1 MRPHSSSAYL
11 TSLILHGFVAALI
24 ALSAAFIAK
33 PEAMP
38 KIIELVAGPATDMN
52 SLEAP
57 AEGVPDPI
65 KVNVPT
71 PKVVTPP
78 EPQPQAPVEQTPSVP
93 EPVTKPVPKPEPV
106 KAPPTK
112 AKSEL
117 SLAQQVKKSAKM
129 SYQDFLKKNPI
140 PKQSAVS
147 QVREARV
154 PRVDTKGIVGGVK
167 GGSTSSKGGQGG
179 NAMTREEADQLTT
192 YISFLLQELKKAHEP
207 PPGVSD
213 RLECRVTFD
222 ITASGAILNARITRS
237 SGNRE
242 FDESV
247 LEAFRRMRSIG
258 PTPNRRPDTW
268 TVNFRM
274 RDDS

>member
-24 ALSAAFIAK
+24 MLSAVYVSRQQ
-33 PEAMP
+33 EMP

-57 AEGVPDPI
+57 AEGVPDPV
-65 KVNVPT
+65 KMTVPT
-71 PKVVTPP
+71 PKVEPKVEPTPV
-78 EPQPQAPVEQTPSVP
+78 VEQTPSVP
-93 EPVTKPVPKPEPV
+93 EPVTKSVPKPEPV
-106 KAPPTK
+106 KAPPVPK
-112 AKSEL
+112 AKSDL
-117 SLAQQVKKSAKM
+117 SMAKQMQKSAKM
-129 SYQDFLKKNPI
+129 SYKEFLKKNPI
-140 PKQSAVS
+140 QKQSAVS

-167 GGSTSSKGGQGG
+167 GGSTTSKGGQGG
-179 NAMTREEADQLTT
+179 NAMTREEADQLST

-213 RLECRVTFD
+213 RLECKVTFD
-222 ITASGAILNARITRS
+222 ITASGAILNPRITRS

-247 LEAFRRMRSIG
+247 LDAFRRMRSIG

-268 TVNFRM
+268 TVNFKM
-274 RDDS
+274 RDEP